1 MADIDNFHIKKTDPE
16 SIEQHLSLVGRGRE
30 VSTHVRTLKKETDDE
45 GLSQSWSDVNRIN
58 HVGRI
63 KLDLRFVSV
72 TNIIFSSEIQSWFLA
87 FADILISIIEKAAF
101 WPNTAYDILEI
112 PESLS
117 SHIMWVFGKNGF
129 TLMSIFQALLD
140 HSPDMEFVL
149 LEGKVKTDMVPLN
162 KVCGLIGQGL
172 KQLSQSILNN
182 PGGIMTIVPPE
193 VTKDNIQFLLEVT
206 ARLNNFF
213 ELKKTNIAVLTHFWP
228 PTYHNPWLKHLSL
241 DFNCGD
247 PRKYTR
253 LTKAQQ
259 ESRILQ
265 GRCKR
270 GKTLIPSQMGYL
282 STKKTAVALFQ

>member
-1 MADIDNFHIKKTDPE
+1 
-16 SIEQHLSLVGRGRE
+16 
-30 VSTHVRTLKKETDDE
+30 
-45 GLSQSWSDVNRIN
+45 
-58 HVGRI
+58 
-63 KLDLRFVSV
+63 
-72 TNIIFSSEIQSWFLA
+72 
-87 FADILISIIEKAAF
+87 
-101 WPNTAYDILEI
+101 
-112 PESLS
+112 
-117 SHIMWVFGKNGF
+117 
-129 TLMSIFQALLD
+129 MSIFEALLH
-140 HSPDMEFVL
+140 HSPDMDWVL
-149 LEGKVKTDMVPLN
+149 LEGKVKTDMVRLN
-162 KVCGLIGQGL
+162 QVCGLIGQGL

-206 ARLNNFF
+206 AHLNNFF

-270 GKTLIPSQMGYL
+270 GKTLIPSQMGYI
-282 STKKTAVALFQ
+282 STKKNAVALFQ